1 MNEVDETTWN
11 TLKRFRYDPEI
22 LEMIRARLGNSGTAT
37 NQTALSGPLEIP
49 SDADLHPLPSKE
61 SEEGKSL
68 ASEGLAAIRAGHV
81 GVIVLAGGMATR
93 FGGVVKAAV
102 EVVPGYSFLRV
113 KLADIQNVSTL
124 TGSSILVF
132 LMTSF
137 ATSDEIRRLMREV
150 IHPHCPIEI
159 VEQSVTMRLTSAGQ
173 VFHDA
178 LGRPSLCATGHG
190 DLLPSMRISGALG
203 RFREKGGRVLL
214 VSNVDNLAARL
225 DPRVIGAHL
234 RSGKAVTVEVV
245 RKESGD
251 RGGIPARVG
260 GQLQIVE
267 EFRFPPGFDA
277 AQVPYFNTNTFVF
290 NADALDREF
299 SLEWFTVRRKI
310 DGREAIQAERLLGQ
324 VTAFLPTQFV
334 TVERRGPEGRFLPAK
349 DREEMQLRMPEIYAI
364 IRDLGIP
371 IPPLRR

>member
-11 TLKRFRYDPEI
+11 TLKRFRYDPEV
-22 LEMIRARLGNSGTAT
+22 LEMIRARLSSSGVAT
-37 NQTALSGPLEIP
+37 HQIALPGPLEIP
-49 SDADLHPLPSKE
+49 SDADLLPLPLKD

-68 ASEGLAAIRAGHV
+68 ALEGLAAIRAGQV
-81 GVIVLAGGMATR
+81 GVVVLAGGMATR

-113 KLADIQNVSTL
+113 KLADIQNVSML
-124 TGSSILVF
+124 TGSSIPVF

-159 VEQSVTMRLTSAGQ
+159 VEQSVTMRLTSTGQ

-190 DLLPSMRISGALG
+190 DLLPSLRASGAIG

-245 RKESGD
+245 RKEPGD

-267 EFRFPPGFDA
+267 EFRLPPGFDA
-277 AQVPYFNTNTFVF
+277 TQVPYFNTNTFVF
-290 NADALDREF
+290 NAEDLDQEF
-299 SLEWFTVRRKI
+299 SLDWFTVRRKI

-334 TVERRGPEGRFLPAK
+334 AVERRGPEGRFLPAK

-364 IRDLGIP
+364 IRELGIP